1 MDEFQFKLKN
11 IIDLSKTNDLKIF
24 KRKNGKIYLKNFN
37 SIKKQIKSLKE
48 KTINNSYNQIK
59 KDNNTN
65 IIKILNENL
74 ISKLNEIDTLTED
87 IDYLKSKYSINTI
100 NNTDNITY
108 QINNILDDIDL
119 SEDYIE
125 DYSN

>member
-11 IIDLSKTNDLKIF
+11 IIDLSKNNDLKIF
-24 KRKNGKIYLKNFN
+24 KRKNGKIYLRNFT

-65 IIKILNENL
+65 VIKILNDNL
-74 ISKLNEIDTLTED
+74 INKLNEIDNLTED
-87 IDYLKSKYSINTI
+87 IDYIKSKYSVNSVA
-100 NNTDNITY
+100 NY
-108 QINNILDDIDL
+108 NNILNDIDL

>member
-1 MDEFQFKLKN
+1 MDEFQFKIKN
-11 IIDLSKTNDLKIF
+11 IIDLSKNNDLKIF

-48 KTINNSYNQIK
+48 KTINNSYNKIK
-59 KDNNTN
+59 KINNTN
-65 IIKILNENL
+65 VIKILNDNL
-74 ISKLNEIDTLTED
+74 INKLNEIDNLTEE
-87 IDYLKSKYSINTI
+87 IDFLKAKYTI
-100 NNTDNITY
+100 NNITSY
-108 QINNILDDIDL
+108 QINNILSDIDL

>member
-1 MDEFQFKLKN
+1 MDEFQFKIKN
-11 IIDLSKTNDLKIF
+11 IIDLSKNNDLKIF

-48 KTINNSYNQIK
+48 KTINNSYNKIK
-59 KDNNTN
+59 KINNTN
-65 IIKILNENL
+65 VIKILNDNL
-74 ISKLNEIDTLTED
+74 INKLNEIDNLTEE
-87 IDYLKSKYSINTI
+87 IDFLNSKYTLN
-100 NNTDNITY
+100 NITSY
-108 QINNILDDIDL
+108 QINNIFNDIDL

>member
-65 IIKILNENL
+65 IIKILNQNL
-74 ISKLNEIDTLTED
+74 INKLNEIDNLTED
-87 IDYLKSKYSINTI
+87 IDYLKSKYSL
-100 NNTDNITY
+100 NNVASY
-108 QINNILDDIDL
+108 QVNNILDDIDL